1 MKTFSFG
8 GGVQSVAVL
17 VLQAQGRVNYD
28 YFLFS
33 NVGEDSENP
42 AALKYFREYA
52 LPFAEQHGIKLIE
65 LRKTNRKGEITETL
79 YQRQMRETKS
89 ILIPAWLE
97 SGAFGNRWCTRQY
110 KMLVIQKWLRQHG
123 ASKANPATVGI
134 GFSMDEWHRAKDSR
148 DAIQINE
155 YPLLELRLSRNDC
168 RKIIQDAGLPI
179 PPKSSCYF
187 CPFHRQ
193 TEWQRLK
200 REELELFAKAVE
212 IDSHIRE
219 KRGELGKDGMY
230 LHFARIPL
238 DKAVG
243 HQLAFDFDDQDG
255 IPCDAGV
262 CFV

>member
-1 MKTFSFG
+1 MKIYSFG
-8 GGVQSVAVL
+8 GGIQSVAVL
-17 VLQAQGRVNYD
+17 CLQAQGRVNYE

-42 AALKYFREYA
+42 GTLQYFREYA
-52 LPFAEQHGIKLIE
+52 LPFAERNGIKLIE
-65 LRKTNRKGEITETL
+65 LHKTDRHGNRKTL
-79 YQRQMRETKS
+79 YEQIMTTSRS
-89 ILIPAWLE
+89 VPIPAWILY
-97 SGAFGNRWCTRQY
+97 GGPGNRTCTIDF
-110 KMLVIQKWLRQHG
+110 KILVIQKWQKKYG
-123 ASKANPATVGI
+123 ATKENPARVGI

-148 DAIQINE
+148 SPYQINE
-155 YPLLELRLSRNDC
+155 FPLLDLHLSRNDC
-168 RKIIQDAGLPI
+168 RKIITDSGLPI

-193 TEWQRLK
+193 TAWQRLE
-200 REELELFAKAVE
+200 RDDPELFAKAVE
-212 IDSHIRE
+212 IDKHIRE

-238 DKAVG
+238 DKAIG
-243 HQLAFDFDDQDG
+243 HQLAFEFDDQDG